1 MNLNIQIACKFGSYS
16 HKQKN
21 VLNTNSIAPINQCSK
36 EQGGNII
43 LSSMHMFEWSN
54 IDCCINWSEKIF
66 ARKHSTPSPMLKGDR
81 ETCPIKFSLV
91 DFASLNTMEY
101 I

>member
-1 MNLNIQIACKFGSYS
+1 M
-16 HKQKN
+16 
-21 VLNTNSIAPINQCSK
+21 NSIAPINQCSK
-36 EQGGNII
+36 EQGGNIL

-54 IDCCINWSEKIF
+54 IDCNINSSEKILVM
-66 ARKHSTPSPMLKGDR
+66 KHSIPSPRLEGDR
-81 ETCPIKFSLV
+81 ETYPIKFSLV